1 MKKLYANKVKIN
13 PMKDFDFKRVLR
25 DNKEYVAMFISL
37 ICNLDYK
44 VVVKGDFI
52 DPNLPGPKKDT
63 VPRIGDLVYKIDDD
77 TYVDIEAY
85 TKYSKITNLKSLDYS
100 NRMASIYGIKID
112 KNGKKKYNVNIK
124 IYSISIYKESNNGN
138 LDLIRHDT
146 TYGTDFNKYQFI
158 ETYHI
163 YLDKLKTNRY
173 TESERKI
180 YGYLYPLVPKTLE
193 DMESILESNG
203 IVQKDKI
210 LRGVYQSMVMFYKAD
225 GSWDREAYNRYM
237 LEEEFDE
244 GYGYGEEV
252 GEERGKK
259 RGIAIGKKQGI
270 AIGKKRGISIG
281 EKRCLKNAIKS
292 LSKNG
297 MTNHEIATGLNIN
310 LEDVEEILNEKELKL
325 NRKVH

>member
-1 MKKLYANKVKIN
+1 MI
-13 PMKDFDFKRVLR
+13 
-25 DNKEYVAMFISL
+25 L
-37 ICNLDYK
+37 IY
-44 VVVKGDFI
+44 
-52 DPNLPGPKKDT
+52 PGSKKDT
-63 VPRIGDLVYKIDDD
+63 VPRIGDLVYKINDD

-124 IYSISIYKESNNGN
+124 IYSISIYKESNKDN
-138 LDLIRHDT
+138 LDLIKHDT

-180 YGYLYPLVPKTLE
+180 YDYLYPLVPKTLE

-225 GSWDREAYNRYM
+225 GSWDRDAYNRHM
-237 LEEEFDE
+237 LEEEYAE

-252 GEERGKK
+252 GEERGEK
-259 RGIAIGKKQGI
+259 RGIAIGKERGRVEERRNI
-270 AIGKKRGISIG
+270 IKR
-281 EKRCLKNAIKS
+281 LFNW
-292 LSKNG
+292 G
-297 MTNHEIATGLNIN
+297 MSNNEIADTMNIN
-310 LEDVEEILNEKELKL
+310 LEDVEEILNKKELKL
-325 NRKVH
+325 DRKVH

>member
-1 MKKLYANKVKIN
+1 MKKLYTNKVKIN
-13 PMKDFDFKRVLR
+13 PMKDFNFKRVLR

-37 ICNLDYK
+37 ICNLDYQ

-52 DPNLPGPKKDT
+52 DPNLPGSKKDT

-85 TKYSKITNLKSLDYS
+85 TKYSKITILKSLDYS

-112 KNGKKKYNVNIK
+112 KHGKKKYNVNIK
-124 IYSISIYKESNNGN
+124 IYSISIYKESSKGN
-138 LDLIRHDT
+138 FLIKHDT
-146 TYGTDFNKYQFI
+146 PYGTDFNKYQFI

-163 YLDKLKTNRY
+163 YLDKLKTNGY
-173 TESERKI
+173 TESERRI
-180 YGYLYPLVPKTLE
+180 YDYLYPLVPKTLE

-252 GEERGKK
+252 GEERGIK
-259 RGIAIGKKQGI
+259 RAIPIGKERGRVEERKNIVKKLFNHGMSNNEI
-270 AIGKKRGISIG
+270 ADIVSISIK
-281 EKRCLKNAIKS
+281 EV
-292 LSKNG
+292 SKYLE
-297 MTNHEIATGLNIN
+297 TIN
-310 LEDVEEILNEKELKL
+310 
-325 NRKVH
+325 

>member
-1 MKKLYANKVKIN
+1 MI
-13 PMKDFDFKRVLR
+13 
-25 DNKEYVAMFISL
+25 L
-37 ICNLDYK
+37 IY
-44 VVVKGDFI
+44 
-52 DPNLPGPKKDT
+52 PGSKKDT

-124 IYSISIYKESNNGN
+124 IYSISIYKESNKDN
-138 LDLIRHDT
+138 LDLIKHDT

-180 YGYLYPLVPKTLE
+180 YDYLYPLVPKTLE

-225 GSWDREAYNRYM
+225 GSWDRDAYNRHM
-237 LEEEFDE
+237 LEEEYAE

-252 GEERGKK
+252 GEERGEK
-259 RGIAIGKKQGI
+259 RGIAIGKERGRVEERRNI
-270 AIGKKRGISIG
+270 IKRLFN
-281 EKRCLKNAIKS
+281 R
-292 LSKNG
+292 G
-297 MTNHEIATGLNIN
+297 MSNNEIADTMNIN
-310 LEDVEEILNEKELKL
+310 LEDVEEILNKKELKL
-325 NRKVH
+325 DRKVH